1 MIVRVALIVLALAS
15 SDYLVAVAE
24 ETAAG
29 LTEIKPIKRT
39 MPRYPTKALD
49 YEQPGNV
56 RVRISIDNEGTP
68 TAVDVLSEVP
78 ADYNF
83 GREAVDS
90 VEGWEFK
97 PSVPGTYMVK
107 VNFRL
112 EPPEAR
118 AKAGAV
124 MDAVTTLAP
133 SPVDYV
139 PPVYPLLAQELK
151 LEAIVRV
158 IIVVRDGRVTSAGV
172 VNDDKLPTRIGSFTI
187 FGNGAYNAVMQ
198 WRFDE
203 SLNGTFR
210 VELAFTMAGLAKGL
224 FEAKPRRS
232 Y

>member
-1 MIVRVALIVLALAS
+1 MNVRVALIVLS
-15 SDYLVAVAE
+15 LVSANHRVAIAE
-24 ETAAG
+24 ESASG
-29 LTEIKPIKRT
+29 LIEIKPIKRT
-39 MPRYPTKALD
+39 MPRYPTKALE

-90 VEGWEFK
+90 VEDWEFK
-97 PSVPGTYMVK
+97 PDVPGTYMVK

-112 EPPEAR
+112 EPPEAY
-118 AKAGAV
+118 AKAGVDIDTAT
-124 MDAVTTLAP
+124 ALAP
-133 SPVDYV
+133 SPIDYV

-151 LEAIVRV
+151 LEAVVRL

-172 VNDDKLPTRIGSFTI
+172 VNDDMLPTRAGSFTI

-198 WRFDE
+198 WRFDDD
-203 SLNGTFR
+203 LNGTFR
-210 VELAFTMAGLAKGL
+210 VVLPFTLDALAKGQ
-224 FEAKPRRS
+224 FRSKPQRG
-232 Y
+232 